1 MRDSE
6 PTSDEITS
14 ADLQRFFMGDLIDQN
29 VRNRILES
37 LAFDSAGAAHQYL
50 NQQRET
56 RLRLIDAQF
65 EQTMR
70 ENFDCQAARSSR
82 PLDRLIDDG
91 ASD

>member
-6 PTSDEITS
+6 PTSEEITS
-14 ADLQRFFMGDLIDQN
+14 VDLQRFFMGDLIDQN
-29 VRNRILES
+29 VRNRILEN
-37 LAFDSAGAAHQYL
+37 LAFDPAGAVHQYL

-70 ENFDCQAARSSR
+70 ENIDCQAALSSR
-82 PLDRLIDDG
+82 PLNRLIDDG